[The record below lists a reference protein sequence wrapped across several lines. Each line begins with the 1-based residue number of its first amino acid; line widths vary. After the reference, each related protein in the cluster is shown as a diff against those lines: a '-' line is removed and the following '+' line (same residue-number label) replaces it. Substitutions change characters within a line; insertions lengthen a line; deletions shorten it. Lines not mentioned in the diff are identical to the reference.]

1 MITARANG
9 AAFWLSCSCV
19 TQRTDHVKLQSV
31 LGNPRWHGIY
41 VAVYSAARTW
51 YCKHEQNGLI
61 VALDGV
67 ADSLLKDSRNFQQ
80 RRNRKVPTVRPL
92 RKINDRHYIYGERLI
107 GAFA

>member
-41 VAVYSAARTW
+41 VAVYSPQPEHGIVSMSKMGSSLRWCRRFIAEGFEKLSTAAQP
-51 YCKHEQNGLI
+51 K
-61 VALDGV
+61 
-67 ADSLLKDSRNFQQ
+67 S
-80 RRNRKVPTVRPL
+80 TVRPL
-92 RKINDRHYIYGERLI
+92 RKINDRHCIYEERLI